1 VCAKWPGVLGGH
13 RTIDKLGNQP
23 QYTKRETG
31 ENVPTTGA
39 SLLSLTGKV
48 LAECLGK
55 RYHEIIESKLND
67 TQCGFRPGRNTTD
80 QIFEKFWCYAKD
92 VCTCFVDHEKAYDH
106 SAFHVKS
113 FVEYYWSTVLTAARY
128 CLSSSLSS
136 CSEIF
141 MRVNGV
147 KLQPFT
153 VGVRRLCA
161 VPGRFAANMKTI
173 GLCGSD
179 LCERGKVETAHHI
192 LHDCT
197 KFKPPCHINEMD
209 NPALV

>member
-1 VCAKWPGVLGGH
+1 
-13 RTIDKLGNQP
+13 
-23 QYTKRETG
+23 
-31 ENVPTTGA
+31 
-39 SLLSLTGKV
+39 
-48 LAECLGK
+48 
-55 RYHEIIESKLND
+55 
-67 TQCGFRPGRNTTD
+67 
-80 QIFEKFWCYAKD
+80 
-92 VCTCFVDHEKAYDH
+92 
-106 SAFHVKS
+106 
-113 FVEYYWSTVLTAARY
+113 
-128 CLSSSLSS
+128 
-136 CSEIF
+136 

-153 VGVRRLCA
+153 VGVGRLCA

-179 LCERGKVETAHHI
+179 LCECGKVETAHHI